1 MSSDARATL
10 RELRRSRTQHRL
22 GETEWYDVA
31 YRVYLFALVG
41 LTVVVVVSDA
51 IRGLIPDDVGTS
63 DLLARGPATLGLVV
77 VTACAIGLRSGA
89 DGGPISIEVAD
100 VRHLL
105 LAPIPRRVVMTK
117 PVMQR
122 LRAVIFA
129 LALGGAV
136 LGQLVAR
143 ELVGSRAA
151 WAASGALF
159 GAIVGAMFV
168 SMAMFAHVL
177 SMARWLASLIGAVLI
192 AWQAAAV
199 WAVWNDGWSGDPGPA
214 NVAGSIAF
222 WGIRQRPLDVVAI
235 VVAVGAAALAVGVA
249 GRLRLEPLA
258 RRGELVSQLRFAAT
272 VQDLRTVVILR
283 RQLRA
288 EALRARPWGWRAPGG
303 QAPARADGLV
313 PGSVDPA
320 RPGGRSPASSIV
332 WRRGLRSLRR
342 LPAARLTRIALL
354 AAIGGVGAAL
364 TVSSSPLFSLLL
376 LGAAFLVG
384 MESLEPLSQ
393 EIDRPDR
400 TDGLPIDRGWLF
412 MNHLVAS
419 TLVLAAAGIIAAVAA
434 TIVEPGYAAAAFA
447 LAIPVAMLGATGP
460 VVTTVLDAS
469 APIAV
474 ANTTLMG
481 APRGQESPFA
491 LPEFAGA
498 ATAFRTLTPVVVS
511 ASAVVP
517 VLLMRVDATPS
528 TVIRSI
534 GGAALFVS
542 VLLLWVRRRDR
553 WSVAVRAFFA
563 EGRASG

>member
-1 MSSDARATL
+1 MSSHARANL
-10 RELRRSRTQHRL
+10 RELRRTRTQHRL
-22 GETEWYDVA
+22 GDTEWYDVA
-31 YRVYLFALVG
+31 YRAYLFGLVG

-51 IRGLIPDDVGTS
+51 IRGLIPDEVETGE
-63 DLLARGPATLGLVV
+63 LLARGPATLGLVV

-105 LAPIPRRVVMTK
+105 LAPIPRRMVMTK

-129 LALGGAV
+129 LALGAAV

-159 GAIVGAMFV
+159 GAIVGALFV

-177 SMARWLASLIGAVLI
+177 SIPRWLASLLGAILI
-192 AWQAAAV
+192 AWQAAAA
-199 WAVWNDGWSGDPGPA
+199 WAVWNDDRLSDLGPA
-214 NVAGSIAF
+214 NLAGSIAF
-222 WGIRQRPLDVVAI
+222 WGVRQRPIDFVAI
-235 VVAVGAAALAVGVA
+235 VAAAVAAGVAVAVA

-288 EALRARPWGWRAPGG
+288 EALRAKPWGRQAQGRQAQGRA
-303 QAPARADGLV
+303 AALV
-313 PGSVDPA
+313 PGPVDTA
-320 RPGGRSPASSIV
+320 RHGDRSAAPSIV

-400 TDGLPIDRGWLF
+400 TDGLPVDRGWLY

-419 TLVLAAAGIIAAVAA
+419 TVLLAVAGIIAAVAA

-469 APIAV
+469 TPIAV

-498 ATAFRTLTPVVVS
+498 TTAIRTLTPVVVS

-534 GGAALFVS
+534 GGAALFIS

-553 WSVAVRAFFA
+553 WSVAIRAFLA
-563 EGRASG
+563 EGRASA